1 VATHLIHHLLV
12 SLGAAS
18 LLAGPHARPAD
29 GCGATLA
36 AVEHRWGGTGAWRRL
51 APYPV
56 PREASPTDSVGV
68 WLERW
73 TLDDGRVE
81 LRRVSAHETV
91 VAELGDGCAVRTTTH
106 RRTYDAAATAHAF
119 TDEALRATLAAHPR
133 GMIYVWSPGMPL
145 SVRGLAEAKAVA
157 TSLGIAFTA
166 VVADAREGELEIV
179 RPDPADARTLDALEL
194 VYRDATVHYPTAL
207 FYADGKPLGT
217 AVPGYKSRDT
227 YAALARERFAG
238 ATPPAAPPGPAP
250 ALWVDHKAHVTT
262 LASVPTVRHVGFF
275 FKPVPGTNLISY
287 TAPGPGAVGGGGES
301 YLFDLKT
308 RAERRIPGNVDP
320 VPTPDGRFVTR
331 PGLYFHP
338 VSALTAGD
346 ERPFFTDPELP
357 DEYQSI
363 SILAQS
369 KRALRYRV
377 VTGWHVGLRL
387 RDYDLA
393 LGRSGAADSVRP
405 ASAPAVPCPD
415 RRFTLPISARA
426 GREVGVY
433 DLTGQT
439 NRVVAVADDG
449 TCTDVL
455 DLGFASGKLAFSYDG
470 SALAFATSRVDT
482 DAEGAL
488 LRPSELF
495 YKDALVLY
503 RKTGRLVNLS
513 ANRPLRAMTF
523 PEFLPD
529 GRSIVLDQAGGLRQD
544 EAIRILKVR

>member
-1 VATHLIHHLLV
+1 
-12 SLGAAS
+12 
-18 LLAGPHARPAD
+18 
-29 GCGATLA
+29 
-36 AVEHRWGGTGAWRRL
+36 
-51 APYPV
+51 
-56 PREASPTDSVGV
+56 
-68 WLERW
+68 
-73 TLDDGRVE
+73 
-81 LRRVSAHETV
+81 
-91 VAELGDGCAVRTTTH
+91 
-106 RRTYDAAATAHAF
+106 
-119 TDEALRATLAAHPR
+119 
-133 GMIYVWSPGMPL
+133 
-145 SVRGLAEAKAVA
+145 
-157 TSLGIAFTA
+157 
-166 VVADAREGELEIV
+166 
-179 RPDPADARTLDALEL
+179 
-194 VYRDATVHYPTAL
+194 
-207 FYADGKPLGT
+207 
-217 AVPGYKSRDT
+217 
-227 YAALARERFAG
+227 
-238 ATPPAAPPGPAP
+238 
-250 ALWVDHKAHVTT
+250 
-262 LASVPTVRHVGFF
+262 
-275 FKPVPGTNLISY
+275 
-287 TAPGPGAVGGGGES
+287 
-301 YLFDLKT
+301 
-308 RAERRIPGNVDP
+308 
-320 VPTPDGRFVTR
+320 
-331 PGLYFHP
+331 
-338 VSALTAGD
+338 VSALAAGD
-346 ERPFFTDPELP
+346 NTPLYLDPELP